1 LPPEGGT
8 TNFFIFRSFQQ
19 QKRTGTTNMVM
30 VSLAMPL
37 TVGMAMGI
45 MMSVPRPVA
54 VDTDGRA
61 RKVVP
66 VVIKQGAWR
75 S

>member
-1 LPPEGGT
+1 
-8 TNFFIFRSFQQ
+8 
-19 QKRTGTTNMVM
+19 MVM